1 MTEQHEPKPNESA
14 RSEAVVAPVGTGPG
28 SQEMLVP
35 RLLAT
40 LISLTIVALG
50 LMAVFTQHY
59 YGRTSK
65 LGGAEVSLDGAAAV
79 GMGVA
84 TVFLGLL
91 PLAFWFPNKRPAL
104 VWAVVCIFAAAVA
117 FYISIYGVKRS

>member
-1 MTEQHEPKPNESA
+1 MTEQCKPKPNETA
-14 RSEAVVAPVGTGPG
+14 RSEAAVAPVGTRSG
-28 SQEMLVP
+28 SQERLVP

-50 LMAVFTQHY
+50 LMAVFTRHY

-79 GMGVA
+79 GMGLA
-84 TVFLGLL
+84 TFFLGLL

-117 FYISIYGVKRS
+117 FSLSIYEVKRS